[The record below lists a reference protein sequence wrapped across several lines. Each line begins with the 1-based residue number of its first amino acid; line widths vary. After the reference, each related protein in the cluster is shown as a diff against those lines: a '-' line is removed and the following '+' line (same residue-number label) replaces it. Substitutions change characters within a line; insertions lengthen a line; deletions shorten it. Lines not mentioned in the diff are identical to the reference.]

1 MGLVQHVIKHHVLN
15 MAGCR
20 FLYCSV
26 TLVLLLH
33 IIILLD
39 SFISPPWSSKDDIKP
54 ILQFRNPLCYNS
66 PKRSKCTN
74 HLSNGHIVP
83 PSCRHK
89 IGLRLL
95 KVSLAA
101 FHLLLMAGDISI
113 NPGPFNSPSHTLP
126 ELQDMLSTKG
136 LSILHQNIRGL
147 LANKGNVCRV
157 LDDFHKI
164 QILSLSET
172 HLSTNDEPQ
181 AQIDGYSF
189 ISKPRKSAKG
199 GGVGAY
205 ISSSVTYHRRLDLEL
220 DDIECLWIE
229 VLFPKSKGFPIGFIR
244 APGFIYRPP
253 DSSKH
258 LSKNFNCKLES
269 MLTNISLEN
278 KECI

>member
-33 IIILLD
+33 V

-113 NPGPFNSPSHTLP
+113 NPGPINSPSHTLP

-136 LSILHQNIRGL
+136 LSILHQNIRRL

-199 GGVGAY
+199 CGVGAY
-205 ISSSVTYHRRLDLEL
+205 ISSSVTYHRRLDLQL

-229 VLFPKSKGFPIGFIR
+229 VLFPKSKGFLMDLFIVLEIHR
-244 APGFIYRPP
+244 NIFPKILIANWNHCLRT
-253 DSSKH
+253 S
-258 LSKNFNCKLES
+258 LWRTKNAF
-269 MLTNISLEN
+269 
-278 KECI
+278 

>member
-1 MGLVQHVIKHHVLN
+1 MKCDGNLHGLVVLN

-33 IIILLD
+33 VIILLD
-39 SFISPPWSSKDDIKP
+39 SFISPSKDDHS
-54 ILQFRNPLCYNS
+54 FETLCAIIYS
-66 PKRSKCTN
+66 PKRSKSTN
-74 HLSNGHIVP
+74 HLSNGHIVT
-83 PSCRHK
+83 PSSRHK

-95 KVSLAA
+95 KVSLVA
-101 FHLLLMAGDISI
+101 FHLLVMAGDISV
-113 NPGPFNSPSHTLP
+113 NPGPINSPSHTLP
-126 ELQDMLSTKG
+126 ELHDMLSKKG

-147 LANKGNVCRV
+147 LANKDNVCRV

-172 HLSTNDEPQ
+172 HLSTDDEPQ
-181 AQIDGYSF
+181 AKIDGYSF

-205 ISSSVTYHRRLDLEL
+205 ISSSVPYHRRLDLEL

-229 VLFPKSKGFPIGFIR
+229 VLFPKSKGFLIV
-244 APGFIYRPP
+244 FIYRPP

-258 LSKNFNCKLES
+258 LPKNF
-269 MLTNISLEN
+269 
-278 KECI
+278 

>member
-1 MGLVQHVIKHHVLN
+1 

-33 IIILLD
+33 V

-113 NPGPFNSPSHTLP
+113 NPGPINSPSHTLP

-136 LSILHQNIRGL
+136 LSILHQNIRRL

-199 GGVGAY
+199 CGVGAY
-205 ISSSVTYHRRLDLEL
+205 ISSSVTYHRRLDLQL

-229 VLFPKSKGFPIGFIR
+229 VLFPKSKGFLMDLFIVLQIHR
-244 APGFIYRPP
+244 NIFPKILIANWNQCLRT
-253 DSSKH
+253 S
-258 LSKNFNCKLES
+258 LWRTKNAF
-269 MLTNISLEN
+269 
-278 KECI
+278 

>member
-1 MGLVQHVIKHHVLN
+1 
-15 MAGCR
+15 
-20 FLYCSV
+20 
-26 TLVLLLH
+26 
-33 IIILLD
+33 
-39 SFISPPWSSKDDIKP
+39 
-54 ILQFRNPLCYNS
+54 
-66 PKRSKCTN
+66 
-74 HLSNGHIVP
+74 
-83 PSCRHK
+83 
-89 IGLRLL
+89 
-95 KVSLAA
+95 
-101 FHLLLMAGDISI
+101 MAGDISI
-113 NPGPFNSPSHTLP
+113 NPGPINSPSHTLP

-205 ISSSVTYHRRLDLEL
+205 ISSSVPYHRRLDLEL

-229 VLFPKSKGFPIGFIR
+229 VLFPKSKGFLI
-244 APGFIYRPP
+244 GFIYRPP

-258 LSKNFNCKLES
+258 LPKNFNCKLKS
-269 MLTNISLEN
+269 MLTNISSEN
-278 KECI
+278 KECILTEDMNCNYLVNSDHKELKSTRELHRIQGL